1 MFRLFVCFFFFLCLR
16 DDIDCLIR
24 LYASAM
30 AMFCLFGFVDVGRYV
45 ELGKNSENKLFRER
59 TKIIFK

>member
-1 MFRLFVCFFFFLCLR
+1 
-16 DDIDCLIR
+16 
-24 LYASAM
+24 M